1 MNILITGKTG
11 YLSKALIKFLSNDH
25 NITSIGRQDLLLT
38 DKVAVNEWFKGKH
51 FDIVIHTAITGGNR
65 LIPETDSVL
74 SDNLKMFFNLLYQ
87 KDKYNKFISFGSM
100 AEHDL
105 YSSVYGLSKNIIA
118 RYIEDECKF
127 YNLRI
132 CGLFDHNDI
141 DTRFIKHNI
150 NNYKLYKDQVIYKDK
165 YMDFIYME
173 DLLSIVRFYI
183 ESTNPPKHT
192 DCVYKEKYWL
202 SEISGMIN
210 KLDMHKV
217 RIQINDTSKC
227 TPYIGTECNLPITF
241 LGLQEGI
248 KRTYLNLKA

>member
-11 YLSKALIKFLSNDH
+11 YLSKALVQFLSTDH
-25 NITSIGRQDLLLT
+25 NITCIGRQDLLLT
-38 DKVAVNEWFKGKH
+38 DKAAVNKWFEGKH
-51 FDIVIHTAITGGNR
+51 FDIVLHTAITGGNR
-65 LIPETDSVL
+65 LIPETDNIL
-74 SDNLKMFFNLLYQ
+74 SDNIKMFFNLLYQ
-87 KDKYNKFISFGSM
+87 KDKYNKFISFGSI
-100 AEHDL
+100 AEYDL

-118 RYIEDECKF
+118 QYIKDEPKF

-141 DTRFIKHNI
+141 DTRFIKNNI
-150 NNYKLYKDQVIYKDK
+150 NNYRLYRDQVIYKDK

-183 ESTNPPKHT
+183 DNTNPPKLT

-202 SEISGMIN
+202 SEIAVMIN
-210 KLDMHKV
+210 KLDIHKV
-217 RIQINDTSKC
+217 RIQINDTVKC
-227 TPYIGTECNLPITF
+227 TPYIGTECKLPITF